1 MDIIS
6 IAASIYAGLAKSLI
20 EKTVIRL
27 NAKFRQPEV
36 EDAIERCLHS
46 SLVGMLSAFPDLDK
60 TSVKR
65 LKKVLTDFFNDDLTW
80 NALKELLKGNPIDR
94 DDLTGIYMSHTGEQ
108 GNIPGFDFEMALDL
122 FEGAFVEAAA
132 YEPELRDIIK
142 LEKLREQIR
151 LQSEMVGFLNE
162 MAACLKNI
170 DRTTLELKDG
180 VLSGQ
185 KDDDNKII
193 NLEIPKFNIKVV
205 LEPKE
210 PIPIIDVT
218 NDYRNKSA
226 KARYLKSL
234 ARECLILPLSAMS
247 DESTA
252 SDKVTLDQVY
262 IDLDTTIVILV
273 DKDGKPYTRHKVNRP
288 LDELKDKLTEK
299 PIKMLEAAGDHKK
312 LVLLGDPGSGK
323 STFVKILCALLAQGN
338 TPPGFEAE
346 TLPVYI
352 QLRDLAPKVAAV
364 KLDNLPE
371 SHRNNKLAAV
381 LHDQIREELE
391 RLEAEAFTDP
401 LCDAIREGKCLL
413 VLDGLDEVPFDQRTL
428 IHQAVLAIISK
439 YAPRHIIVTCR
450 IRSYREDENET
461 DTGNHKLPGFE
472 EFTLAKFDSD
482 KITNFVNNWYTAQKD
497 LKLTKEE
504 RQTKINRLTEAAL
517 SDDLLELSSNP
528 MLLTTMAVI
537 HQRDTELPDKRV
549 QLYKLAV
556 DVLARRWRKH
566 HIGDTLVYS
575 EKLSSF
581 LKDDTRLLP
590 ALERLAYEAHTTERI
605 NQKSGDLERMKA
617 RDILE
622 DDQYLGD
629 PLLAIE
635 FLDYVDQKSGLL
647 TGKGGKLSKP
657 VSYGFPHRTFQE
669 YLAGCHIAG
678 QRSAIWKI
686 MKRAAEGNYWAT
698 AVQLG
703 FEELYYTRRNEN
715 SLLDIA
721 YRLCPKA
728 EADGIAEERQHLWSS
743 NIAKLLGAEKIKA
756 DTIDPAGGTAYLDRL
771 RRSLVQLLSGKLPF
785 EERAEAGRNLAKMG
799 TEQELDALKIH
810 PVFSLRKAA
819 TEITEEQAK
828 AMLKKYDFADT
839 SYNKEGNGCVHVY
852 QLQKDG
858 KVVMD
863 YATGLMWQ
871 QSGSRQSGNY
881 QQAQTYIRQLNYTKF
896 AGYNDWRL
904 PTLEEAMSLM
914 EQETMK
920 GTYYVGY
927 PFYEIAIVSIYID
940 PVFDAKLR
948 WIWTADRYS
957 AMIAGHVTFVNGRS
971 GNALMDVEHL
981 SVRAVRSHDS
991 VGTG

>member
-1 MDIIS
+1 MIDLMS
-6 IAASIYAGLAKSLI
+6 IAASIASGLAKDLI
-20 EKTVIRL
+20 TNLHRTVRKPFEVSEKEKAVDRCLKTATESAIIQLKSFAEKDQKRLADLLQQFFDDSDVIRELSNILIDKPL
-27 NAKFRQPEV
+27 N
-36 EDAIERCLHS
+36 
-46 SLVGMLSAFPDLDK
+46 M
-60 TSVKR
+60 
-65 LKKVLTDFFNDDLTW
+65 
-80 NALKELLKGNPIDR
+80 KELAD
-94 DDLTGIYMSHTGEQ
+94 IYMEIAHHD
-108 GNIPGFDFEMALDL
+108 NIAGFDIEAIVRVFAESFRD
-122 FEGAFVEAAA
+122 AAA
-132 YEPELRDIIK
+132 QEKELVNSLNFGESTKQTKLQEDISK
-142 LEKLREQIR
+142 NVEKLANQKENSE
-151 LQSEMVGFLNE
+151 LQQNE
-162 MAACLKNI
+162 
-170 DRTTLELKDG
+170 
-180 VLSGQ
+180 
-185 KDDDNKII
+185 
-193 NLEIPKFNIKVV
+193 
-205 LEPKE
+205 
-210 PIPIIDVT
+210 
-218 NDYRNKSA
+218 SA

-234 ARECLILPLSAMS
+234 ARECLILPLSAMT

-262 IDLDTTIVILV
+262 IDLDTTSTIIFDKNGNRIKSNPINVDP
-273 DKDGKPYTRHKVNRP
+273 DKDKISFSILKA
-288 LDELKDKLTEK
+288 LDAATENK
-299 PIKMLEAAGDHKK
+299 RI
-312 LVLLGDPGSGK
+312 VLLGDPGSGK

-338 TPPGFEAE
+338 NPPGFEAE

-364 KLDNLPE
+364 KLDSLPE

-381 LHDQIREELE
+381 LHAQIREELE
-391 RLEAEAFTDP
+391 RLEAEAFTDH
-401 LCDAIREGKCLL
+401 LCDAIRDGKCLL
-413 VLDGLDEVPFDQRTL
+413 VLDGLDEVPFDQRKL
-428 IHQAVLAIISK
+428 IHQTVLAIISK

-450 IRSYREDENET
+450 IRSYRDDENET

-472 EFTLAKFDSD
+472 EFTLAKFDSV
-482 KITNFVNNWYTAQKD
+482 KIANFVTSWYTAQKD
-497 LKLTKEE
+497 LKLNKAE
-504 RQTKINRLTEAAL
+504 RQTKIDKLTEAAL
-517 SDDLLELSSNP
+517 SNDLIELSSNP

-566 HIGDTLVYS
+566 HIGDTLVVS

-605 NQKSGDLERMKA
+605 NRKSGDLERMKA

-669 YLAGCHIAG
+669 YLSGCHIAG

-703 FEELYYTRRNEN
+703 FEELYYNRRNEN
-715 SLLDIA
+715 SLLDFA

-743 NIAKLLGAEKIKA
+743 NIAKLLGTEKIKA
-756 DTIDPAGGTAYLDRL
+756 DTIDPNGGRAYLDRL
-771 RRSLVQLLSGKLPF
+771 RRSLGQLLSGKLPF
-785 EERAEAGRNLAKMG
+785 EERAEAGRNLAKLG
-799 TEQELDALKIH
+799 NEQELGALKIN

-819 TEITEEQAK
+819 TELSVDQTK

-839 SYNKEGNGCVHVY
+839 DYNKEGKGCLHVY

-858 KVVMD
+858 NVVMD
-863 YATGLMWQ
+863 YATGMMWQ
-871 QSGSRQSGNY
+871 QSGSSNSMLWKDC
-881 QQAQTYIRQLNYTKF
+881 QQYIDRLNGEKY
-896 AGYNDWRL
+896 AGFSDWRM

-914 EQETMK
+914 EREK
-920 GTYYVGY
+920 KNGDLYVD
-927 PFYEIAIVSIYID
+927 SI
-940 PVFDAKLR
+940 FAAKQR
-948 WIWTADRYS
+948 WIWTADRNS
-957 AMIAGHVTFVNGRS
+957 ASLAWYVFFSVGGCVLNLVGNFVYY
-971 GNALMDVEHL
+971 A
-981 SVRAVRSHDS
+981 RAVRS
-991 VGTG
+991 